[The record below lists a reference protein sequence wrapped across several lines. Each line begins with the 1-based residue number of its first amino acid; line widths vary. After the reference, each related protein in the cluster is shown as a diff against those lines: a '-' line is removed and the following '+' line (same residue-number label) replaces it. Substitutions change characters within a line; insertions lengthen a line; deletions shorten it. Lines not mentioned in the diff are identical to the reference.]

1 MQAQELQLLVIQLWL
16 QLFFF
21 RSRNFLIFLFFGKA
35 ALWQWY
41 LCFILTG
48 RARNSILQMYKRS
61 FSRKTFFQVQVS
73 VDLLVGVR
81 KPQLYLYCSLLNSG
95 IFSKACFSASVQD
108 LWLLVRLATSILHSK
123 MEAGVSHL
131 LLFVSLKTH
140 THTHTFCT
148 LFLIFHCSKKTE
160 DNRMRYCM
168 Y

>member
-1 MQAQELQLLVIQLWL
+1 MQAQALQLLVIQLWL

-21 RSRNFLIFLFFGKA
+21 QSRILFFFFCKA

-48 RARNSILQMYKRS
+48 RARNSILQMYKRG

-73 VDLLVGVR
+73 VDLLVGMH

-95 IFSKACFSASVQD
+95 IFSRACLSASVQN
-108 LWLLVRLATSILHSK
+108 LWLLVKLATSILHSK

-131 LLFVSLKTH
+131 LLLVSV
-140 THTHTFCT
+140 
-148 LFLIFHCSKKTE
+148 SKKKNILYSFSKLPLLQKTKG
-160 DNRMRYCM
+160 NRERDTVCTSAW
-168 Y
+168 